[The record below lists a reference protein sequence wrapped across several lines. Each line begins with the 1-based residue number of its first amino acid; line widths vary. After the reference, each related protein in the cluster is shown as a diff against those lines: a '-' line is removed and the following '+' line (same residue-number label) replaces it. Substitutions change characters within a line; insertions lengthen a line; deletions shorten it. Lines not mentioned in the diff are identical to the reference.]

1 MNCKIGETI
10 RTLRLQNKMTQ
21 EQLADRLGTSYQS
34 VSRWENG
41 VTYPDIEFLPA
52 IARLFGV
59 NLETLFGQADE
70 ENCKAIRRKI
80 HSVAEMNESDRED
93 LLSLIRLCRREKENG
108 QKNGSKRSSRNA
120 IGNV

>member
-1 MNCKIGETI
+1 MGQRFFSDSDNFS
-10 RTLRLQNKMTQ
+10 L
-21 EQLADRLGTSYQS
+21 
-34 VSRWENG
+34 
-41 VTYPDIEFLPA
+41 LPA

-70 ENCKAIRRKI
+70 ENRKAIRRKI

-108 QKNGSKRSSRNA
+108 QKTRVETLFPQSDWECLTTADFARWGWLNQIRQDERFMKLADRIKA
-120 IGNV
+120 LLE